1 MKPLRPLV
9 VALALASAVSLG
21 HGATR
26 VIPPL
31 PTSKPGS
38 EAVLLGVDSVRKE
51 LHLTSLQRAVLNDI
65 RTEYRDDARA
75 IVAKVNAG
83 KLSKVQAKSQ
93 LDALTASSNRR
104 ALRALNDDQRARLT
118 QVEHQILGAF
128 MLLSGDVQTELA
140 LTPKQKAKLAYV
152 WWRTEKTAS
161 DINRKFEEGKISYY
175 ERILEL
181 RENRLDRSDDML
193 ERLTK
198 EQRAKLDQLA
208 GAKMAG

>member
-1 MKPLRPLV
+1 MKPLRPLFMAV
-9 VALALASAVSLG
+9 VLASAVSLS

-31 PTSKPGS
+31 PTTKPGS

-65 RTEYRDDARA
+65 RSEYRDDARA
-75 IVAKVNAG
+75 IVAKVNVG
-83 KLSKVQAKSQ
+83 KLSKAQAKSQ
-93 LDALTASSNRR
+93 LEALTVSSNRR

-161 DINRKFEEGKISYY
+161 DINRKFEKGEISYY

-208 GAKMAG
+208 GAKMAR